1 MKTLLWLRSTSA
13 LTASPSLAW
22 PPNSAWPHR
31 PSTGSLTI
39 GRDALVHACL
49 AYAGRS
55 MTPPPDGLSWQ
66 DILRHAAEEVWAC
79 CEKYPGLDI
88 TIFQFPS
95 AFTHI
100 EDYLRNIVS
109 QLVKTGLGQEQAA
122 FAFDFIGD
130 TTIACH
136 IGVAALRQVGDD
148 GRTGI
153 EVVRDRTS
161 DTSIYVPEPGWTD
174 RGTLDRK
181 VEFIIRGM
189 EKEVEG

>member
-1 MKTLLWLRSTSA
+1 MVTPRLGRKTGPKPKFTSEDAVVAALRLGIDRFTIAGVATQLGVATSA
-13 LTASPSLAW
+13 VYRLFDS
-22 PPNSAWPHR
+22 
-31 PSTGSLTI
+31 
-39 GRDALVHACL
+39 RDALVHACL
-49 AYAGRS
+49 AHAGRS

-88 TIFQFPS
+88 TICQFPS

-100 EDYLRNIVS
+100 EDYLRNIVG

-130 TTIACH
+130 TTIAC
-136 IGVAALRQVGDD
+136 
-148 GRTGI
+148 
-153 EVVRDRTS
+153 DRTS

-189 EKEVEG
+189 EKEVED

>member
-1 MKTLLWLRSTSA
+1 MVTPRLGRKTGPKPKFTSEDAVMAALRLGIDRFTIAGVATQLGVATSA
-13 LTASPSLAW
+13 VYRLFD
-22 PPNSAWPHR
+22 N
-31 PSTGSLTI
+31 
-39 GRDALVHACL
+39 RDALVHACL
-49 AYAGRS
+49 
-55 MTPPPDGLSWQ
+55 
-66 DILRHAAEEVWAC
+66 AAEEVWAC

-100 EDYLRNIVS
+100 EDYLRNIVG

-161 DTSIYVPEPGWTD
+161 DTSIYIPEPGWTD

-189 EKEVEG
+189 EREVEG